1 MPKILVT
8 RPPMTG
14 LRNQGIAMNMVENL
28 PPKLRQQLVSTGM
41 VRNNSEVD
49 RVYNELDE
57 FEIRMLQEKRMM

>member
-1 MPKILVT
+1 
-8 RPPMTG
+8 MTG

>member
-1 MPKILVT
+1 
-8 RPPMTG
+8 MTG

-57 FEIRMLQEKRMM
+57 FEIRML